1 MRLRAYAGLLLVV
14 AAAWAA
20 APAAVTIAAM
30 DVGRDGDRYTVH
42 ADMRLDVPR
51 ALAWRAATDYERLP
65 EFNPSVVRMKALGG
79 NRLQGTLR
87 LCVAFFCKTIEQ
99 RLGFREESPRRL
111 TLRAIPDSGDLRY
124 GRFETRFSAAS
135 APATRLVFDAQ
146 VQPDFWVP
154 PVIGPWLIA
163 RALEQQARVTAE
175 SIERLAHEY
184 ADPAVSNASTH

>member
-1 MRLRAYAGLLLVV
+1 MQCRACAGLLLVL
-14 AAAWAA
+14 AAAWAEA
-20 APAAVTIAAM
+20 ATITAM
-30 DVGRDGDRYTVH
+30 EVVRDGARYTIH

-65 EFNPSVVRMKALGG
+65 EFNPSVVRMKEVGD

-99 RLGFREESPRRL
+99 RLGVHEKPPRRL
-111 TLRAIPDSGDLRY
+111 TMQAIPNRGDLRY
-124 GRFETRFSAAS
+124 GRFETTFSTAS
-135 APATRLVFDAQ
+135 ATATRLVFKAQ

-154 PVIGPWLIA
+154 PLIGPWFIA

-184 ADPAVSNASTH
+184 DSAKEPNASTH